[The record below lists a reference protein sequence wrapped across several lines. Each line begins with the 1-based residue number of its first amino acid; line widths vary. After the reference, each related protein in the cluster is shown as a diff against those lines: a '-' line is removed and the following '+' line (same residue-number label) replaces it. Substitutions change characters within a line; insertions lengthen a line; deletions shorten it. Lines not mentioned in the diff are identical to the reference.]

1 MKQINITE
9 LRQHLP
15 SYLSSV
21 QKGAEIWVTSH
32 GRVIAHISPP
42 AEPQKAAQGK
52 LEGLRKNC
60 IIGDVISPIDEEWGA
75 AQ

>member
-15 SYLSSV
+15 NYLASV

-32 GRVIAHISPP
+32 GRVIAHITPP
-42 AEPQKAAQGK
+42 GEPKKDAQKK
-52 LEGLRKNC
+52 LEALRKNS
-60 IIGDVISPIDEEWGA
+60 IIGDIISPIDEEWSA
-75 AQ
+75 DQ